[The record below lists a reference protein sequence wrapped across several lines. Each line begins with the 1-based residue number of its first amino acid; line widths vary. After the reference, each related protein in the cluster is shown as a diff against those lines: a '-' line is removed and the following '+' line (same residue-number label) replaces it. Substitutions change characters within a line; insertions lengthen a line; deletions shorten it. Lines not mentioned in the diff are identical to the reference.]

1 MQCSWW
7 EKTTIYHVYPRSFKD
22 TTGNGVGDIN
32 GIINKLDYLKQLGV
46 ESLWISPIFKSPGID
61 HGYDISNLYEV
72 DPLLGDIKQVET
84 LIKEVHDRNMYI
96 IFDLVLNHTSTEHSW
111 FKESRSSKDNPKRD
125 WYIWAP
131 GKKNNSLIP
140 PNNWISMTGK
150 KGWTYDKSTNEWY
163 YSSYLNFQPDLN
175 YNNPE
180 VKKEMF
186 NIVEYWLNKG
196 IDGFRLDIFNSI
208 MKDPKLT
215 DNPFYPR
222 LIPTPDNNDYGFLQ
236 HKKYNFNLPESVKL
250 AKELRTIVDKYPN
263 KFLIGEVSGDHK
275 TLRNFIG
282 EKLDGLHMVFQFELL
297 HFKFTK
303 RFFYKFLNSMESDFP
318 APYLPALVYSNH
330 DWGRGISR
338 LKNCE
343 IKSEI
348 TALLQLT
355 ARGVPV
361 IYYGEEIG
369 MPNHN
374 ISIKDS
380 LDPFA
385 NSINYVLKWFAKLFN
400 IFIIRDDARSPM
412 QWNGKVSENR
422 GFSLKNVKPWI
433 PTIPK
438 SKGRDV
444 ASQNEDSASLLN
456 CYRSLLKLRKK
467 SDVLN
472 RGDLKLIKSNKS
484 ILMYERSLNDSS
496 LLIVINFSNKEQNTK
511 LPQKYNKVIYSTTNG
526 SVAID
531 NNSILNF
538 SGVTGIVCSY

>member
-1 MQCSWW
+1 MQCNWW

-22 TTGNGVGDIN
+22 TTGNGIGDIN

-46 ESLWISPIFKSPGID
+46 ESIWISPFFMSPGKD
-61 HGYDISNLYEV
+61 HGYDISNLYEI
-72 DPLLGDIKQVET
+72 DPLLGDAKQVET
-84 LIKEVHDRNMYI
+84 LIKEIHARGMYI

-131 GKKNNSLIP
+131 GKKNNGLIP
-140 PNNWISMTGK
+140 PNNWISMIGK
-150 KGWTYDKSTNEWY
+150 KGWTYDEITGEWY

-186 NIVEYWLNKG
+186 NIVEYWLKKG

-208 MKDPKLT
+208 MKDPNLT
-215 DNPFYPR
+215 NNPFHPR
-222 LIPTPDNNDYGFLQ
+222 IVPTPDNNDYAFLQ

-250 AKELRTIVDKYPN
+250 AKELRSTVDKYPN
-263 KFLIGEVSGDHK
+263 KFLIGEVSGNHK
-275 TLRNFIG
+275 TLRDFIG
-282 EKLDGLHMVFQFELL
+282 KKLDGLHMVFQFELL

-303 RFFYKFLNSMESDFP
+303 RFFYKFLSSMETEFP

-338 LKNCE
+338 LKNSE

-348 TALLQLT
+348 IALIQLT
-355 ARGVPV
+355 SRGVPV

-374 ISIKDS
+374 IPIKDS
-380 LDPFA
+380 KDPFA
-385 NSINYVLKWFAKLFN
+385 NSLNYISKWIAKLLN

-412 QWNGKVSENR
+412 QWNEKVSENR
-422 GFSLKNVKPWI
+422 GFTLKNVKSWI
-433 PTIPK
+433 PTLPK

-444 ASQNEDSASLLN
+444 ASQEEDSTSLLN
-456 CYRSLLKLRKK
+456 CYRSLLKLRQDN
-467 SDVLN
+467 DVLN
-472 RGDLKLIKSNKS
+472 QGALKLIKSNKK
-484 ILMYERSLNDSS
+484 ILMYKKYLDDSS
-496 LLIVINFSNKEQNTK
+496 LLIVINFSNKEQSIT
-511 LPQKYNKVIYSTTNG
+511 LPPEYKSVLYTTNRG
-526 SVAID
+526 SGEVD
-531 NNSILNF
+531 KNNMLLI
-538 SGVTGIVCSY
+538 SGVTGIICSY